1 MEARQ
6 ALMCTHGYPR
16 EIMELL
22 KGLYHHPF
30 MLKVNLAKIIILL
43 WGSTVYLIPSIPVLT
58 FLNCAFVELEGAF
71 IFFLIFNL
79 PSLLILGGGWPQ
91 NQIGCLADWSSSSTI
106 LFFITL

>member
-30 MLKVNLAKIIILL
+30 MLKVNFAKIITLL
-43 WGSTVYLIPSIPVLT
+43 WGSTVYLIPSIPMLT

-71 IFFLIFNL
+71 IFFSNFLFAISFNFGRWMA
-79 PSLLILGGGWPQ
+79 PESDRLL
-91 NQIGCLADWSSSSTI
+91 A
-106 LFFITL
+106 